1 MKKLILFL
9 LCSLVLISLNG
20 CSSSQNKSNSII
32 NSSDCYDISTSDSTN
47 SANENSKNSSVDI
60 ETVTIEQYQ
69 NIPDTYERHQTCGY
83 EQIYLEDFTIVSEYE
98 IDDYYNSVIKK
109 WSDMLK
115 SQNLNSSIGY
125 CLINGYIFIEKMPEE
140 YLGQTDYIV
149 MNENVFCVLSD
160 VYAEGNP
167 LLFIYNEDLY
177 VYNYFLKNG
186 IIHSDFTVY
195 ELCYSKIRSHYAEL
209 YNLGEPS
216 APFEII
222 SDNSEYG
229 GFMEIEEEIK
239 SKTDTLFQVQY
250 GTDFYKAYLQ

>member
-47 SANENSKNSSVDI
+47 SANENSKNSSVD
-60 ETVTIEQYQ
+60 TSVQHQ
-69 NIPDTYERHQTCGY
+69 NIPGTSERHQTCGY
-83 EQIYLEDFTIVSEYE
+83 EQIDLAEFTIVSEYE

-125 CLINGYIFIEKMPEE
+125 CLINGYFIIEKMPEE

-229 GFMEIEEEIK
+229 GFMEIEEEIE
-239 SKTDTLFQVQY
+239 SKTDTLFHIQY
-250 GTDFYKAYLQ
+250 GTDFYKAYLK